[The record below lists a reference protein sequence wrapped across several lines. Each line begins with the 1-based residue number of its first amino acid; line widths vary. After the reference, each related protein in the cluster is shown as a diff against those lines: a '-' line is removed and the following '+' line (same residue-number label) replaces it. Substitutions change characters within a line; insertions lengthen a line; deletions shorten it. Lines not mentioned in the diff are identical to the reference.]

1 MSMSSREDILQ
12 SIRRN
17 TRVRYEKPDL
27 SGLEHEA
34 LTYEDKLSKFCEI
47 LKQVGGQAVIL
58 KDKENVNDVIK
69 HCFNNKENKDRK
81 YNTAYYLQ
89 HFSSGRCR
97 EIGRSG
103 WY

>member
-1 MSMSSREDILQ
+1 MSSREDILQ

-47 LKQVGGQAVIL
+47 LKQVG
-58 KDKENVNDVIK
+58 
-69 HCFNNKENKDRK
+69 C
-81 YNTAYYLQ
+81 NTE
-89 HFSSGRCR
+89 R
-97 EIGRSG
+97 
-103 WY
+103 